1 MQKKII
7 IKFKVNASL
16 ITDNFS
22 ISLFALTHW
31 YYLKDYTAKSLCLLL
46 LPNTHPPEV
55 EVKEGSVHSSSTVL
69 SQHLM
74 HVGATQ

>member
-1 MQKKII
+1 M
-7 IKFKVNASL
+7 
-16 ITDNFS
+16 DNFS

-31 YYLKDYTAKSLCLLL
+31 YYLKVLNGPKDYTAKSPCLLL